1 MLLNCWLKQT
11 HFLKHKTNK
20 TFIYLPFLFLRLFIE
35 AASNVGISSST
46 SSPSSID
53 SPSEFNCENK
63 AYIIIYEIKGCIWIK
78 PTWSDINLKTEC
90 SFVLSQPLK
99 SSPILSKLKRSLAQN
114 QIDGKSLLCRQANAS
129 RFNNIYKNKLNIF
142 IKTLNTLNKIIL
154 KQTCS

>member
-11 HFLKHKTNK
+11 HFLKHKTNT

-63 AYIIIYEIKGCIWIK
+63 AYIIIYEIKGCIIWIK
-78 PTWSDINLKTEC
+78 PTWSDINLKTEWNFC
-90 SFVLSQPLK
+90 SFTTFKKQSNFVQTKKITCTK
-99 SSPILSKLKRSLAQN
+99 SNWRQIIIMPTSK
-114 QIDGKSLLCRQANAS
+114 C
-129 RFNNIYKNKLNIF
+129 
-142 IKTLNTLNKIIL
+142 IKV
-154 KQTCS
+154 